1 MKKLFFIQLVT
12 FLFVSMTSCHRVDDY
27 LYFLSNETGK
37 ELVIYPPMHYE
48 GEDSTILAP
57 NEYFKIGTVQYVY
70 SYGVRPE
77 NFYYQ
82 DHLYI
87 SMDGV
92 VYCIDRNDRNNC
104 LWTWSYQC
112 ASDEEMAKL
121 LYGSYDGAFVFRLT
135 EDYIKR
141 QIVVE

>member
-70 SYGVRPE
+70 G
-77 NFYYQ
+77 
-82 DHLYI
+82 
-87 SMDGV
+87 
-92 VYCIDRNDRNNC
+92 
-104 LWTWSYQC
+104 
-112 ASDEEMAKL
+112 
-121 LYGSYDGAFVFRLT
+121 
-135 EDYIKR
+135 
-141 QIVVE
+141 